1 MPRAQTVLLSESE
14 LAEHTI
20 YKILMQQSSIK
31 GIRVTIKQELW
42 HDRDDLDSLPPIID
56 GTIFAW
62 ISKKAGTVNVDWF
75 DGRETLPLRLALKEE
90 YEFKLIS
97 NANGGPPPTPL
108 RGAALVLR
116 GPLRRTSPK
125 MSSQEVSSGSSWTSG
140 SWYFERYVAS
150 CSLVA
155 VRERS
160 VAAMGGGER
169 EDLVV

>member
-97 NANGGPPPTPL
+97 NANGGPPPTL
-108 RGAALVLR
+108 RGAARAAAAHLAEDVVAGGVLR
-116 GPLRRTSPK
+116 EQLD
-125 MSSQEVSSGSSWTSG
+125 
-140 SWYFERYVAS
+140 ER
-150 CSLVA
+150 
-155 VRERS
+155 
-160 VAAMGGGER
+160 
-169 EDLVV
+169 LVVL